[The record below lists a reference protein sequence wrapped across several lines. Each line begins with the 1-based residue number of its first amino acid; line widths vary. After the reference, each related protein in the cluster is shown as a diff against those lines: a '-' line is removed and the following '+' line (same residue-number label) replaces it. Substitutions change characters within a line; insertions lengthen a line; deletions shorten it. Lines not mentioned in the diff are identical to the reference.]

1 MTEAASSIVKENSKK
16 NHKLTRVVSTKLS
29 TEDDDLLQ
37 HITTLAYQN
46 GSIMEPS
53 KSEIVR
59 FFISL
64 CLSAI
69 IKEQPSLLVAQ
80 KQKQQQ

>member
-1 MTEAASSIVKENSKK
+1 MTEATSSSIVKEYSRKK

-29 TEDDDLLQ
+29 IEDDDLLQ

-46 GSIMEPS
+46 GDIEQPS

-59 FFISL
+59 FFITL
-64 CLSAI
+64 VLSAI
-69 IKEQPSLLVAQ
+69 IKEQPSLLLSQ
-80 KQKQQQ
+80 K